1 MNPQDKYAHIP
12 GWGADLD
19 HANRPAYPRERM
31 PARLENPPEHPPTA
45 QPARMEVLKS
55 VEHPTRP
62 PLFGT
67 GPAPR
72 GLSGSIRRWAF
83 RFSESDLRHWLLL
96 LFADRVNVG
105 EGVMDDLA
113 RGHVPNIYAEMG
125 GPAELR
131 HNPMGA
137 ARKAVVVAAVLGLAY
152 VALRGKE
159 KREPRRL
166 RHRLP
171 R

>member
-19 HANRPAYPRERM
+19 RANRPAYPMERM
-31 PARLENPPEHPPTA
+31 PPRLENAPELPPTP
-45 QPARMEVLKS
+45 QPARIEVLKS
-55 VEHPTRP
+55 LEHPTRP

-67 GPAPR
+67 GPAPS

-83 RFSESDLRHWLLL
+83 GFSENDLRHWLLL
-96 LFADRVNVG
+96 LFADRVNMG
-105 EGVMDDLA
+105 EGVVEDLA
-113 RGHVPNIYAEMG
+113 RGHVPNIFAEMG

-152 VALRGKE
+152 VALRRKNE
-159 KREPRRL
+159 PAPRRL
-166 RHRLP
+166 SR
-171 R
+171 